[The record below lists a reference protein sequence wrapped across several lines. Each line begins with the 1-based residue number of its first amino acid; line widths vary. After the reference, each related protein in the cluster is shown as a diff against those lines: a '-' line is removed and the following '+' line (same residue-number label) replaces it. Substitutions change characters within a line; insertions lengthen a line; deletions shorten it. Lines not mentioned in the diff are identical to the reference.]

1 MRNRCIVISFNSTS
15 IYNSSITSIKY
26 SITELVFAYRIYMI
40 VIFYCWPPFTSSFSV
55 FT

>member
-1 MRNRCIVISFNSTS
+1 MCNCRVVISFNSSS

-40 VIFYCWPPFTSSFSV
+40 VIFYCWPPFSIF
-55 FT
+55 FNI